1 MSPQDKPLV
10 WMHGEITTPPFSANA
25 RIEAGYLLRQV
36 QKGIKLSLPQSR
48 PMPSIGARCHE
59 LRIND
64 ENLTWRI
71 IYRIYTDAILILEVF
86 EKKTS
91 KTPKSI
97 LEICKQRI
105 QLYQADVKEWK
116 NKMDKKKK
124 EALESKAYKVGSV
137 EEFLGLS
144 AEESEYIEL
153 KLALSDALAKRRK
166 KSNLTQ
172 AQLAKMLKSSQSR
185 VAKMEKGDPTVS
197 VDLLVKSL
205 LAMGANKK
213 SIAKAIA

>member
-10 WMHGEITTPPFSANA
+10 RMHGEITTPPFSANA

-48 PMPSIGARCHE
+48 PMSSIGTRCHE

-86 EKKTS
+86 EKKTN

-97 LEICKQRI
+97 IDICKQRI
-105 QLYQADVKEWK
+105 KRYEADVKEW
-116 NKMDKKKK
+116 
-124 EALESKAYKVGSV
+124 
-137 EEFLGLS
+137 
-144 AEESEYIEL
+144 
-153 KLALSDALAKRRK
+153 
-166 KSNLTQ
+166 
-172 AQLAKMLKSSQSR
+172 
-185 VAKMEKGDPTVS
+185 EK
-197 VDLLVKSL
+197 
-205 LAMGANKK
+205 
-213 SIAKAIA
+213 